1 MKTIHLFPF
10 LFLCIILA
18 CSACKKSDNHD
29 YNNYK
34 DGVTQ
39 GEFIVINNGV
49 VDATVNMEG
58 GDMAV
63 NGSTKVVA
71 DVNINNS
78 SSTMTVTGN
87 SEIHRINMK
96 KDTQAKVYFYGS
108 PTIVTDFNVNQGSVI
123 IGDYD
128 HPESTDTIRIKN
140 NFNLY
145 GTLWVNAGVL
155 VIEKELNHFG
165 TIYISNKATVIVNHK
180 WNQSAD
186 IYGAKN
192 MICNGYYNHNSG
204 SVFELPDLLK

>member
-1 MKTIHLFPF
+1 MLYEVITLTKNNRTNTTCTFFIFR
-10 LFLCIILA
+10 IT
-18 CSACKKSDNHD
+18 S
-29 YNNYK
+29 YNVCY
-34 DGVTQ
+34 
-39 GEFIVINNGV
+39 
-49 VDATVNMEG
+49 
-58 GDMAV
+58 
-63 NGSTKVVA
+63 TKLLR
-71 DVNINNS
+71 
-78 SSTMTVTGN
+78 SSTMTVTDN

-192 MICNGYYNHNSG
+192 MICN
-204 SVFELPDLLK
+204 VV